1 MPATITT
8 DQVWQKIEAQMFAV
22 LGHTT
27 PKGEP
32 RTSGI
37 VYAVRNRRLYIG
49 VYRESWKPRHIA
61 RHPRVSVTVTIP
73 KRIPF
78 MPWVKLPPAT
88 ITFQGEAE
96 VMPFEEAD
104 AGAQEA
110 LQAGGVQHAPGVQ
123 MDMIKITPAGEFLTY
138 GVGVSMKTMLRP
150 HDATGRAPV

>member
-8 DQVWQKIEAQMFAV
+8 DQVWREIEAQMFAV
-22 LGHTT
+22 LGHVT

-37 VYAVRNRRLYIG
+37 VYTVRNRRLYIG

-61 RHPRVSVTVTIP
+61 RYPRVSVTVTLP

-88 ITFQGEAE
+88 ISFQGTAE

-110 LQAGGVQHAPGVQ
+110 LQGGGVEHPPDVK

-138 GVGVSMKTMLRP
+138 GVGVSMSTMRRP
-150 HDATGRAPV
+150 DDATGRAAV

>member
-8 DQVWQKIEAQMFAV
+8 DQVWEEIEGQMFAV
-22 LGHTT
+22 LGHVT

-37 VYAVRNRRLYIG
+37 VYTVRNRQLYIG
-49 VYRESWKPRHIA
+49 VHRQSWKPRHIA
-61 RHPRVSVTVTIP
+61 RHPRVSLTVTVP

-78 MPWVKLPPAT
+78 LPWVKIPPAT

-96 VMPFEEAD
+96 VMPFEQAD
-104 AGAQEA
+104 AKAQQA
-110 LQAGGVQHAPGVQ
+110 LLRDVQIAPGVQ
-123 MDMIKITPAGEFLTY
+123 RDMIKVTPTGEFLTY
-138 GVGVSMKTMLRP
+138 GVGVSMNTMRRP

>member
-1 MPATITT
+1 MPATLTT
-8 DQVWQKIEAQMFAV
+8 DQVWQEIEGQMFAV
-22 LGHTT
+22 LGHVT

-37 VYAVRNRRLYIG
+37 VYTVRNRQLCIG

-61 RHPRVSVTVTIP
+61 HHPRVALTVTIP

-78 MPWVKLPPAT
+78 LPWVKIPPAT

-96 VMPFEEAD
+96 VIPFEQAD
-104 AGAQEA
+104 AEA
-110 LQAGGVQHAPGVQ
+110 RRALLAGVQHAPGVK
-123 MDMIKITPAGEFLTY
+123 MDMIRIKPTGEFLTY
-138 GVGVSMKTMLRP
+138 GVGVSMNTMRRP